1 MLRTII
7 WFLYF
12 FLYLAVAAP
21 IWLYCTHK
29 VRRGQRA
36 QVQPVIERVVHN
48 WARPPYSSQI
58 IRAISTSPSCSRRP
72 AGRAR

>member
-36 QVQPVIERVVHN
+36 
-48 WARPPYSSQI
+48 
-58 IRAISTSPSCSRRP
+58 
-72 AGRAR
+72 